1 MILSYGRKLQV
12 TQRVPMHP
20 HMKTILFILV
30 GSAALASSV
39 ISLRAQ
45 AKLAEF
51 EEKFKAFDQNKD
63 GTISGEEMHGATYLS
78 RLDLNKDGKLT
89 HDEALEAVQKMRK
102 LTGSLP
108 SGPGDEPSAGLFK
121 RLDKNG
127 DGKLTADELP
137 NQKWFNGL
145 DADKDG
151 SVTLDEAEKVLASL
165 RKRGGTASPGPS
177 TESAVKPAAEDISF
191 KEAPQMLKGSEHG
204 VGRMVADA
212 ALKTVKGGEIRLSTA
227 AGKNG
232 LVIALFSVSCPI
244 SGKLASETAR
254 LEQDLKELGVEM
266 LLVNAPPGQKAEE
279 ITKFIADH
287 KLVSPAAMDA
297 DGKLSQ
303 QLAATTTT
311 EVFLLDAA
319 RTLVYRGALNDQ
331 YGLGYTK
338 DKPQHHYLRDAVAAM
353 LHGEPVKVVA
363 TTAPGC
369 ALDLPA
375 QNSIASTPVTFHR
388 DVSRI
393 LQANCVECHH
403 QGGVGPFAL
412 DSYDAVIEHAGMIRK
427 QVERGAMPPWFAA
440 PLEGLTHSPWGNDR
454 SLSERDRSDL
464 LAWLGSDRA
473 KGDVADAPKPRAF
486 PSEWS
491 IGRPDAIIAA
501 AKPVSIKAEGT
512 MPYQHVTVT
521 TDFPEDRWV
530 RGYEIL
536 PTAREVVH
544 HVIVSVFEKGSKV
557 RGGGDEGS
565 QGYWAAY
572 VPGNTKQVYPD
583 GFARRLPAGATVSFQ
598 IHYTPNGKAVED
610 TMRMGLLFSKTPP
623 KYVIH
628 TTALPN
634 ARISIPPGK
643 AGHVEVAERTLPTD
657 VNVMAWMAHMHVR
670 GKAFKFEV
678 TLPGGKTET
687 LLDIPKYDFNWQLRY
702 DYAVPHFLPRGSTLK
717 ITAVFDNST
726 GNPANPDPTKTVRW
740 GPQTSDEMMIGYMEH
755 YTLLNPEVAAGE

>member
-1 MILSYGRKLQV
+1 MHL
-12 TQRVPMHP
+12 PM
-20 HMKTILFILV
+20 KKALFILL
-30 GSAALASSV
+30 GCAALAGSV
-39 ISLRAQ
+39 AALRAQ
-45 AKLAEF
+45 AKLSEF
-51 EEKFKAFDQNKD
+51 DEKFKAFDQNGD
-63 GTISGEEMHGATYLS
+63 GIISGAEMSGASYLP

-89 HDEALEAVQKMRK
+89 REEALEAVQKMRK
-102 LTGSLP
+102 LAGNP
-108 SGPGDEPSAGLFK
+108 ADGIGNEPTTVLFK

-127 DGKLTADELP
+127 DGKLTEEELP

-145 DADKDG
+145 DTDKDG
-151 SVTLDEAEKVLASL
+151 AVTLEEAEKVISSL
-165 RKRGGTASPGPS
+165 RKRGS
-177 TESAVKPAAEDISF
+177 SAAEVAIKPAVEDPSF
-191 KEAPQMLKGSEHG
+191 KEAPELLKGSEHG
-204 VGRMVADA
+204 VGRLVADLV
-212 ALKTVKGGEIRLSTA
+212 LKSLKGAEIKLSSA
-227 AGKNG
+227 AGKHG
-232 LVIALFSVSCPI
+232 LVIALFSASCPI
-244 SGKLASETAR
+244 SGKLAPEIAR
-254 LEQDLKELGVEM
+254 LEKDLKEQDVAL

-279 ITKFIADH
+279 VTKFIADH
-287 KLVSPAAMDA
+287 KLVSPVASDA

-331 YGLGYTK
+331 YGLGYAK
-338 DKPQHHYLRDAVAAM
+338 DLPQRHYLRDAVAAM
-353 LHGEPVKVVA
+353 LRGEPAEVVA
-363 TTAPGC
+363 TSAPGC

-375 QNSIASTPVTFHR
+375 QKNVASTPVTYHR
-388 DVSRI
+388 DIARI

-440 PLEGLTHSPWGNDR
+440 PLEGLAHSPWSNDR
-454 SLSERDRSDL
+454 SLSVRDRTDL

-473 KGDVADAPKPRAF
+473 KGDVAEAPKPRVF

-491 IGRPDAIIAA
+491 IGKPDAIIAA
-501 AKPVSIKAEGT
+501 ARPVSIKAEGT

-536 PTAREVVH
+536 PSAREVVH
-544 HVIVSVFEKGSKV
+544 HVIVSVYEKGSKV

-572 VPGNTKQVYPD
+572 VPGNTKQVYPE
-583 GFARRLPAGATVSFQ
+583 GFARKLPAGATVSFQ
-598 IHYTPNGKAVED
+598 IHYTPNGRAVED

-628 TTALPN
+628 TTGLPN
-634 ARISIPPGK
+634 ARISIPPGE
-643 AGHVEVAERTLPTD
+643 ANHVETAQRKLPTD

-678 TLPGGKTET
+678 TLPDGKTET
-687 LLDIPKYDFNWQLRY
+687 LLDIPRYDFNWQLRY
-702 DYAVPHFLPRGSTLK
+702 DYAVPHFLPRGSTVK
-717 ITAVFDNST
+717 ITAVYDNST

-740 GPQTSDEMMIGYMEH
+740 GQQTFDEMMIGYMEH
-755 YTLLNPEVAAGE
+755 YSPLNPAVAEK

>member
-12 TQRVPMHP
+12 TQRVPMHLP
-20 HMKTILFILV
+20 MKKVLFILL
-30 GSAALASSV
+30 GSAVLAGSV
-39 ISLRAQ
+39 AGLRAQ
-45 AKLAEF
+45 AQLTEF
-51 EEKFKAFDQNKD
+51 DEKFKAFDKNSD
-63 GTISGEEMHGATYLS
+63 GIISGDEMSGASYLP
-78 RLDLNKDGKLT
+78 RLDLNKDGKLARE
-89 HDEALEAVQKMRK
+89 EALEAVQKMRK
-102 LTGSLP
+102 LTGNQP
-108 SGPGDEPSAGLFK
+108 KGVGDEPTEGLFK

-127 DGKLTADELP
+127 DGKLSADELP
-137 NQKWFNGL
+137 NKKWFGGL

-151 SVTLDEAEKVLASL
+151 SVTLEEAVKAIATL
-165 RKRGGTASPGPS
+165 RKRGSTGSSAAESPI
-177 TESAVKPAAEDISF
+177 KPAAEDPSF
-191 KEAPQMLKGSEHG
+191 KEAPQLLKGSEFG
-204 VGRMVADA
+204 VGRMVADI
-212 ALKTVKGGEIRLSTA
+212 ALKSLEGGEIKLSGA

-232 LVIALFSVSCPI
+232 LAIALFSASCPI
-244 SGKLASETAR
+244 SGKLAPEIAR
-254 LEQDLKELGVEM
+254 LEASLKEQGVAM
-266 LLVNAPPGQKAEE
+266 LLLNAPPGQKAEE
-279 ITKFIADH
+279 VTKFIADH
-287 KLVSPAAMDA
+287 KLVSPVAIDS
-297 DGKLSQ
+297 DGTLSQ

-319 RTLVYRGALNDQ
+319 RTLIYRGALNDQ

-338 DKPQHHYLRDAVAAM
+338 DMPQHHYLRDAVAAM
-353 LHGEPVKVVA
+353 LRGEPVEVVA
-363 TTAPGC
+363 TSAPGC

-375 QNSIASTPVTFHR
+375 QKAIASTPVTYHR
-388 DVSRI
+388 DIARI
-393 LQANCVECHH
+393 LQSNCVECHH
-403 QGGVGPFAL
+403 KGGVGPFAL
-412 DSYDAVIEHAGMIRK
+412 DSYEAVIEHAGMIRK

-440 PLEGLTHSPWGNDR
+440 PLEGLAHSPWSNDR
-454 SLSERDRSDL
+454 SLSERDRADL

-473 KGDVADAPKPRAF
+473 KGDVADAPKPRVF

-491 IGRPDAIIAA
+491 IGKPDAIIAA
-501 AKPVSIKAEGT
+501 AKPISIKAEGT

-544 HVIVSVFEKGSKV
+544 HVIVSVHEKGSKV
-557 RGGGDEGS
+557 RGGGEEGS

-572 VPGNTKQVYPD
+572 VPGNTKQVYPE
-583 GFARRLPAGATVSFQ
+583 GFARKLPAGATVSFQ

-610 TMRMGLLFSKTPP
+610 TMRMGLLFAKEPP

-634 ARISIPPGK
+634 ARISIPPGE
-643 AGHVEVAERTLPTD
+643 ASHVEVAQRTLPTD

-678 TLPGGKTET
+678 TLPGGKTEV

-702 DYAVPHFLPRGSTLK
+702 DYAVPHFLPRGSTVK

-740 GPQTSDEMMIGYMEH
+740 GQQTFDEMMIGYMEH
-755 YTLLNPEVAAGE
+755 YTPLNPEVAGVRK

>member
-1 MILSYGRKLQV
+1 MHLSMKKVLSILL
-12 TQRVPMHP
+12 
-20 HMKTILFILV
+20 
-30 GSAALASSV
+30 GSAALAVSV
-39 ISLRAQ
+39 AGLRAQ
-45 AKLAEF
+45 AQHTEF
-51 EEKFKAFDQNKD
+51 DEKFKAFDQNGD
-63 GTISGEEMHGATYLS
+63 GLISGDEMNGASYLP

-89 HDEALEAVQKMRK
+89 REEALEATQKVRK
-102 LTGSLP
+102 LAGNSITGIGKESTV
-108 SGPGDEPSAGLFK
+108 ELFK

-137 NQKWFNGL
+137 NHKWFIGL
-145 DADKDG
+145 DTDKNG
-151 SVTLDEAEKVLASL
+151 AVTLEEAEKVIASL
-165 RKRGGTASPGPS
+165 RKRGSTGSAS
-177 TESAVKPAAEDISF
+177 TESPIKPAAEDPSF
-191 KEAPQMLKGSEHG
+191 KEAPQFLKGSEHG
-204 VGRMVADA
+204 VGHMVADLT
-212 ALKTVKGGEIRLSTA
+212 LKTLKGTEIKLSSA

-232 LVIALFSVSCPI
+232 LVIALFSASCPI
-244 SGKLASETAR
+244 SGKLAPEIAR
-254 LEQDLKELGVEM
+254 LEKELQEQGVAM

-279 ITKFIADH
+279 VTQFLTDH
-287 KLVSPAAMDA
+287 KLVSPSASDA
-297 DGKLSQ
+297 DGRLAQ

-319 RTLVYRGALNDQ
+319 HTLVYRGALNDQ

-338 DKPQHHYLRDAVAAM
+338 EKPQHHYMRDAVAAM
-353 LHGEPVKVVA
+353 LKGEPPEVTA
-363 TTAPGC
+363 TSAPGC

-375 QNSIASTPVTFHR
+375 QKAVATMTVTYHREIAR
-388 DVSRI
+388 L

-403 QGGVGPFAL
+403 KGGVGPFAL
-412 DSYDAVIEHAGMIRK
+412 DSYEAVIEHAGMIRK

-440 PLEGLTHSPWGNDR
+440 PLEGLTHSPWSNDR
-454 SLSERDRSDL
+454 SLSERDRADL
-464 LAWLGSDRA
+464 LAWLSSDRA
-473 KGDVADAPKPRAF
+473 KGDVADAPKPRVF

-491 IGRPDAIIAA
+491 IGKPDAIIAA
-501 AKPVSIKAEGT
+501 AKPISIKAEGT

-536 PTAREVVH
+536 PSAREVVH

-557 RGGGDEGS
+557 RGGGDEGAE
-565 QGYWAAY
+565 GYWAAY
-572 VPGNTKQVYPD
+572 VPGNTKQVYPE

-598 IHYTPNGKAVED
+598 IHYTPNGKVVED
-610 TMRMGLLFSKTPP
+610 TMRMGLLFAKTPP

-628 TTALPN
+628 TTGLSN
-634 ARISIPPGK
+634 ARISIPPGE
-643 AGHVEVAERTLPTD
+643 ANHVEVAQRKLPTD

-702 DYAVPHFLPRGSTLK
+702 DYTMPHFLPRGSTVK

-726 GNPANPDPTKTVRW
+726 GNPANPDPSKTVRW
-740 GPQTSDEMMIGYMEH
+740 GQQTFDEMMIGYMEH
-755 YTLLNPEVAAGE
+755 YTPLNPEMAGVTSETSH

>member
-20 HMKTILFILV
+20 PMKKVLSILLA
-30 GSAALASSV
+30 SAALTGSV
-39 ISLRAQ
+39 VGLRAQ
-45 AKLAEF
+45 AQRAEF
-51 EEKFKAFDQNKD
+51 DEKFKAFDKNSD
-63 GTISGEEMHGATYLS
+63 GIISGEEMNGATYLPQ
-78 RLDLNKDGKLT
+78 LDLNKDGKLT

-102 LTGSLP
+102 LAGNPATGAGEVP
-108 SGPGDEPSAGLFK
+108 SEGLFK
-121 RLDKNG
+121 RMDKNS

-137 NQKWFNGL
+137 NKKWFNDL
-145 DADKDG
+145 DTDKDG
-151 SVTLDEAEKVLASL
+151 AVTLEEAAKVIASL
-165 RKRGGTASPGPS
+165 RKRGVESSSPVTGSPI
-177 TESAVKPAAEDISF
+177 KPAAEDPSF
-191 KEAPQMLKGSEHG
+191 KEAPQFLKGTEHG
-204 VGRMVADA
+204 VGRLVADTV
-212 ALKTVKGGEIRLSTA
+212 LKTLKGTEIKLSSA

-232 LVIALFSVSCPI
+232 LVIALFSASCPI
-244 SGKLASETAR
+244 SGKLAPEIAR
-254 LEQDLKELGVEM
+254 LEKDLQKQGVAL
-266 LLVNAPPGQKAEE
+266 LLVNAPPGQKAGE

-287 KLVSPAAMDA
+287 KLVSPVASDA

-338 DKPQHHYLRDAVAAM
+338 DAPKHHYLRDAVAAM
-353 LHGEPVKVVA
+353 LSGEPAEIVA

-375 QNSIASTPVTFHR
+375 QKAVATAPVTYHR
-388 DVSRI
+388 DIARI
-393 LQANCVECHH
+393 VQSNCVECHH

-412 DSYDAVIEHAGMIRK
+412 DSYDAVIEHAAMIRK

-440 PLEGLTHSPWGNDR
+440 PLEGLTHSPWSNDR
-454 SLSERDRSDL
+454 SLSERDRADL
-464 LAWLGSDRA
+464 LAWLGADRA
-473 KGDVADAPKPRAF
+473 KGDVAEAPKARVF

-491 IGRPDAIIAA
+491 IGKPDAIIAA

-530 RGYEIL
+530 RGYEVL
-536 PTAREVVH
+536 PTARQVVH
-544 HVIVSVFEKGSKV
+544 HVIVSVHEKGSKV

-572 VPGNTKQVYPD
+572 VPGNTHQVYPE
-583 GFARRLPAGATVSFQ
+583 GFARKLPAGATVSFQ
-598 IHYTPNGKAVED
+598 IHYTPNGKATED
-610 TMRMGLLFSKTPP
+610 TMRMGLLFAKEPP

-628 TTALPN
+628 TASLSN
-634 ARISIPPGK
+634 ARISIPPGQ
-643 AGHVEVAERTLPTD
+643 ADHVEVAQRTLPTD

-678 TLPGGKTET
+678 TLPDGKTET
-687 LLDIPKYDFNWQLRY
+687 LLNIPKYDFNWQLRY
-702 DYAVPHFLPRGSTLK
+702 DYAMPHFLPRGSTVK
-717 ITAVFDNST
+717 ITAVYDNST
-726 GNPANPDPTKTVRW
+726 GNPANPDSTKTVRW
-740 GPQTSDEMMIGYMEH
+740 GQQTFDEMMIGYMEH
-755 YTLLNPEVAAGE
+755 YTRLNAEVVAGGE

>member
-12 TQRVPMHP
+12 TQRVPMHLP
-20 HMKTILFILV
+20 MKKVLFILL
-30 GSAALASSV
+30 GSAALAGSV
-39 ISLRAQ
+39 AGLRAQ
-45 AKLAEF
+45 AQLTEF
-51 EEKFKAFDQNKD
+51 DEKFKAFDQNSD
-63 GTISGEEMHGATYLS
+63 GIISGDEMNGASYLP

-89 HDEALEAVQKMRK
+89 REEALEAVQKTRK
-102 LTGSLP
+102 LTGNQP
-108 SGPGDEPSAGLFK
+108 TGAGEEPTEGLFK

-127 DGKLTADELP
+127 DGKLSAEELP
-137 NQKWFNGL
+137 NKKWFNSL

-151 SVTLDEAEKVLASL
+151 VVTLEEAANAIASL
-165 RKRGGTASPGPS
+165 RKRGS
-177 TESAVKPAAEDISF
+177 TGSSAAESATKPAAEDPSF
-191 KEAPQMLKGSEHG
+191 KDAPQWLKGSEHG
-204 VGRMVADA
+204 VGRMVAGL
-212 ALKTVKGGEIRLSTA
+212 ALKSLKGDEIKLSSV

-232 LVIALFSVSCPI
+232 LVIALFSASCPI
-244 SGKLASETAR
+244 SGKLAPEIAR
-254 LEQDLKELGVEM
+254 LEKDLKEQGVAM
-266 LLVNAPPGQKAEE
+266 LLVNAPPGQKAEDVA
-279 ITKFIADH
+279 KFIADH
-287 KLVSPAAMDA
+287 KLVSPVASDA
-297 DGKLSQ
+297 DGELSQ

-331 YGLGYTK
+331 YGLGYSK
-338 DKPQHHYLRDAVAAM
+338 DMPQHHYLRDAVAAM
-353 LHGEPVKVVA
+353 LRGEPTEVVA
-363 TTAPGC
+363 TSAPGC
-369 ALDLPA
+369 ALDLPTQKA
-375 QNSIASTPVTFHR
+375 VATTSVNYHR
-388 DVSRI
+388 DIARI
-393 LQANCVECHH
+393 LQSNCVECHRK
-403 QGGVGPFAL
+403 GGVGPFAL
-412 DSYDAVIEHAGMIRK
+412 DSYEAVIEHAGMIRK

-440 PLEGLTHSPWGNDR
+440 PLEGLTHSPWSNDR
-454 SLSERDRSDL
+454 SLSDRDRADL

-473 KGDVADAPKPRAF
+473 KGDVADAPKPRVF

-491 IGRPDAIIAA
+491 IGKPDAIIAA
-501 AKPVSIKAEGT
+501 AKPISIKAEGT

-536 PTAREVVH
+536 PAARQVVH
-544 HVIVSVFEKGSKV
+544 HVIVSVHEKGSKV

-572 VPGNTKQVYPD
+572 VPGNTKQVYPE
-583 GFARRLPAGATVSFQ
+583 GFARKLPAGATVSFQ

-610 TMRMGLLFSKTPP
+610 TMRMGLLFSKAPP

-634 ARISIPPGK
+634 ARLSIPPG
-643 AGHVEVAERTLPTD
+643 AADHVEVAQRKLPTD

-702 DYAVPHFLPRGSTLK
+702 DYAMPHFLPRGSTVK

-740 GPQTSDEMMIGYMEH
+740 GQQTFDEMMIGYMEH
-755 YTLLNPEVAAGE
+755 YTPLNPEVASGE